1 MRSSNDP
8 CILFQEKVHS
18 LRKYRK
24 YNGPPSFL
32 SRECIIAVFGL
43 YSYSKQHSLKGKCPK
58 LAGRIEESLNLTSFC
73 TRAIAAK
80 DILNSERGKC
90 SLYCNP

>member
-1 MRSSNDP
+1 MTCAFCFKKRFTLLK
-8 CILFQEKVHS
+8 C
-18 LRKYRK
+18 RKN
-24 YNGPPSFL
+24 NGLPSFL
-32 SRECIIAVFGL
+32 SRECIVAVFGL

-90 SLYCNP
+90 ALNCNP